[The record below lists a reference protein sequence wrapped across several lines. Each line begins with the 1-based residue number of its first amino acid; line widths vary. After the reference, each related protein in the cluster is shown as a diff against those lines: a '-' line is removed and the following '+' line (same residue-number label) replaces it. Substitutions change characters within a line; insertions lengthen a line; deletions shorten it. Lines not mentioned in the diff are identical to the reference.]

1 MDVVV
6 RPDRTYALVVG
17 IEKYELGAL
26 SDLDGPANDAW
37 QFTNWLLRM
46 NVPDENIFLFLSSPE
61 QNKTLNS
68 SVALSIKEASRENI
82 RHTIEILPKLEGDL
96 LWFFWAG
103 HGVVTLEDRNR
114 LYYADAIASD
124 KKNLDVPSLLWFLK
138 SNDVKSF
145 PRQIFIF
152 DTCASYL
159 PDGRWD
165 LPDDT
170 FAPSRNVAPVMS
182 HEQFV
187 LFAGRPGEA
196 AMNSAERR
204 AGYLSE
210 VVMREL
216 IQETGHQWPPDMG
229 SVTAK
234 VKNEFKRRRKND
246 LSGQTPRIF
255 WYRTWEDDLIH
266 YPFEQLK
273 LHGTTER
280 TALHNQDEDPVT
292 SLVSALKACRYMRI
306 HNSRQIIIDRLR
318 PEIRDTIMYEPDTQL
333 HITNVVTTCLNYEGG
348 MDSLIHILGSYEK
361 RSKQMKGVEALWNA
375 IRSTIDADT

>member
-1 MDVVV
+1 MDVIA
-6 RPDRTYALVVG
+6 RPDKTYALVVG

-26 SDLDGPANDAW
+26 GDLDGPANDAW

-46 NVPDENIFLFLSSPE
+46 NVQYENIFLFLSSLE
-61 QNKTLNS
+61 QNKSFNPS
-68 SVALSIKEASRENI
+68 AALSIKEASRENI
-82 RHTIEILPKLEGDL
+82 RRTIEILPKLEGDL

-114 LYYADAIASD
+114 LYYADAIPSD
-124 KKNLDVPSLLWFLK
+124 KKNLDVPSLLWFMK
-138 SNDVKSF
+138 SNDMKSF

-210 VVMREL
+210 VIMQEL
-216 IQETGHQWPPDMG
+216 IQETGDQWPPDME
-229 SVTAK
+229 SVTTK
-234 VKNEFKRRRKND
+234 VKNEFKRRRQKD

-273 LHGTTER
+273 LQGTTER
-280 TALHNQDEDPVT
+280 TSLHNQDEDPVT
-292 SLVSALKACRYMRI
+292 SLVSALIACRYMRNP
-306 HNSRQIIIDRLR
+306 NSRQIIIDRLR
-318 PEIRDTIMYEPDTQL
+318 PEIRDAIMYDSDTQL
-333 HITNVVTTCLNYEGG
+333 HITNVVTTCLNYKGG
-348 MDSLIHILGSYEK
+348 MDSLIYILGSYEK
-361 RSKQMKGVEALWNA
+361 RSKQMKDVDVVWDAL
-375 IRSTIDADT
+375 RSTIVVDT